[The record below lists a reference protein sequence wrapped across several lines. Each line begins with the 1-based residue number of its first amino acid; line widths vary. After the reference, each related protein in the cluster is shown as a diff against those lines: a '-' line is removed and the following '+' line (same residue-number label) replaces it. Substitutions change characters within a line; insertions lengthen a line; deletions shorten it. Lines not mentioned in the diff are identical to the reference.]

1 MGGIPA
7 ELIEAQWVASD
18 SAADKAIT
26 RFEAAAKRD
35 GIAAAHR
42 KLTASLGAAGDLFGR
57 FARRFDLAVVAQA
70 EPERGVAE
78 SLAIEGALFGSGRPV
93 VVVPYIHK
101 GGKGGLKLDRALVC
115 WDDSRPAARAIA
127 DAMPFLA
134 RSRAV
139 EVLIVAS
146 GRGKS
151 DEIPGADLGEHLA
164 RHGLRVEVARI
175 VATEVDV
182 ANMILSRAA
191 DTGADFMAMG
201 GFGHSRLRELV
212 LGGATRGVLAAMT
225 VPTPDVALSR
235 AHSGLIRTRPRAAP
249 AVP

>member
-1 MGGIPA
+1 
-7 ELIEAQWVASD
+7 
-18 SAADKAIT
+18 
-26 RFEAAAKRD
+26 
-35 GIAAAHR
+35 
-42 KLTASLGAAGDLFGR
+42 
-57 FARRFDLAVVAQA
+57 
-70 EPERGVAE
+70 
-78 SLAIEGALFGSGRPV
+78 
-93 VVVPYIHK
+93 VPYIHK
-101 GGKGGLKLDRALVC
+101 GGKGGFKLDRALVC

-139 EVLIVAS
+139 EVLIVAG

-164 RHGLRVEVARI
+164 RHGLRVEVERI
-175 VATEVDV
+175 VATDVDV

-225 VPTPDVALSR
+225 VPTLMS
-235 AHSGLIRTRPRAAP
+235 H
-249 AVP
+249 